1 MTTANPPPTDAES
14 VEARVRRWLAGR
26 ARVRDLRLV
35 IRDGGL
41 VLEGRAASDHA
52 TQLARH
58 AAMAA
63 SGLPLRANRIEV
75 DDARGGGSG
84 EPRAAAGDRDE

>member
-14 VEARVRRWLAGR
+14 LEARVRRWLAGR
-26 ARVRDLRLV
+26 AHVRDLRLV

-41 VLEGRAASDHA
+41 VLEGRAACYHA
-52 TQLARH
+52 KQLAQH
-58 AAMAA
+58 AAMTV

-75 DDARGGGSG
+75 DDGRGGGTGGAAGSGGGSG
-84 EPRAAAGDRDE
+84 